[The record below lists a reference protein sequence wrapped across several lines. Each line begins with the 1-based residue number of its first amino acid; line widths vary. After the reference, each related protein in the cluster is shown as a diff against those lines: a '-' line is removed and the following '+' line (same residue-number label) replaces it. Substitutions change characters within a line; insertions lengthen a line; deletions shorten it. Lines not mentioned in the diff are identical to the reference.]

1 MHSSIL
7 GAQATDLP
15 TVGPPTDAV
24 SDPPSPTNDLTDPPT
39 DAVSDPPSPT
49 NDLTDPPTDITGS
62 PTDTTGSPT
71 SCEKIT
77 GTKSLL
83 VDNSMALCIIL
94 NV

>member
-1 MHSSIL
+1 MHSSIQ
-7 GAQATDLP
+7 GARATDLP

-24 SDPPSPTNDLTDPPT
+24 SDPPSQ
-39 DAVSDPPSPT
+39 T
-49 NDLTDPPTDITGS
+49 NDLTDPPTDITGL

-77 GTKSLL
+77 GMKSLL
-83 VDNSMALCIIL
+83 VDNSIALCIIL

>member
-1 MHSSIL
+1 MHSSIQ
-7 GAQATDLP
+7 GARVTDPP

-24 SDPPSPTNDLTDPPT
+24 SDSPSPTDDLTDPPT

-49 NDLTDPPTDITGS
+49 NDLTDPPTDITGL

-77 GTKSLL
+77 GMKSLL
-83 VDNSMALCIIL
+83 VDNSIALRIIL